1 MRTNLHIWIV
11 LIFINSIFRRL
22 KILIFQKVA
31 AKYPG
36 DFDRMR
42 RMSVVEEADQF
53 GEKRINMAHLCI
65 IGSHAINGVA
75 ALHSKLLVESTFKD
89 FYEFYPDKFQNKTNG
104 ITPRRW
110 LLLCNP
116 SLADLISEV

>member
-1 MRTNLHIWIV
+1 MRKNLHIWIA

-116 SLADLISEV
+116 SLADLITEV